1 MTNDAHLT
9 DADFMAVLRREGNP
23 ASRKRIT
30 EHLDF
35 CSACAAE
42 VTRLQDLSVV
52 WTDPLS
58 VTTLQRRVRQ
68 ILGLPEEIR
77 TPAIAWNDAV
87 KAPASAWSERFRVS
101 LEPLLRPAGA
111 YGEGV
116 AFEESTVEVPV
127 IQDGEVISGLKGV
140 LVRTDRDLYVRI
152 STSDAQSVRKFG
164 DRKAFISIS
173 DTALDQPIL
182 QRKIDIGVTVLLGTD
197 VRLSRNSRLAVEMLP
212 EWES

>member
-1 MTNDAHLT
+1 MTHDAHLT
-9 DADFMAVLRREGNP
+9 DADFMAVLRREGNS

-30 EHLDF
+30 EHLGS
-35 CSACAAE
+35 CSVCAAE

-58 VTTLQRRVRQ
+58 VTSLRRRIRQ
-68 ILGLPEEIR
+68 VLGLPEEIK
-77 TPAIAWNDAV
+77 TPAIVWN
-87 KAPASAWSERFRVS
+87 ERFRVS

-116 AFEESTVEVPV
+116 AYEESTVEVPV
-127 IQDGEVISGLKGV
+127 IQDGEIISGLKGV
-140 LVRTDRDLYVRI
+140 LVRTDRDLYVRV
-152 STSDAQSVRKFG
+152 STSDAQSIRKFG

-173 DTALDQPIL
+173 DTTLDQPIL